1 LNDILIVKNEQIYRV
16 SIWVNAR
23 RIRLKVNWKGP
34 TVQEIAVEAGVSRA
48 TVDRVLNT
56 REEVSVRESTRR
68 KVLEAIDRLSMGGK
82 ATPADLSKA
91 KLRILFIVES
101 GVTFSK
107 LLGEAIRSAQFL
119 RNDVE
124 IECLSS
130 ETNST
135 TAQSVSD
142 HIYNA
147 ENEGVDGIVLVAPE
161 DPIITRAVQEVVMRG
176 CPVVCFTTDLPNSK
190 RTAYVG
196 VDQTAAGSTAA
207 YFMGRMLPTKVGRV
221 LMVVSA
227 PYRGLEERELG
238 FRRVIRSEFPE
249 LQLEERV
256 NSQDDS
262 EFAYQRVLKYLRQHE
277 DVVAIYNAAGGNSGI
292 AKALIELGKEKS
304 IIFIGHEL
312 SDHTRA
318 LLESGVMDL
327 VLGHDF
333 LSEVLSSV
341 SLISSYHSGDQV
353 LDQKLPLLLYN
364 RYSSF

>member
-1 LNDILIVKNEQIYRV
+1 M
-16 SIWVNAR
+16 
-23 RIRLKVNWKGP
+23 KVNWKGP
-34 TVQEIAVEAGVSRA
+34 TVQEIAAEAGVSRA

-56 REEVSVRESTRR
+56 REEISVRESTRR
-68 KVLEAIDRLSMGGK
+68 KVMEAIERLSVGSNLNDS
-82 ATPADLSKA
+82 AQSKM
-91 KLRILFIVES
+91 RISFIVES

-107 LLGEAIRSAQFL
+107 LLAEAIQAAQLL
-119 RNDVE
+119 RNDIE
-124 IECLSS
+124 IEFFSS
-130 ETNST
+130 ATTNATPESI
-135 TAQSVSD
+135 SD
-142 HIYNA
+142 KIRQA
-147 ENEGVDGIVLVAPE
+147 LKDGMDGIVLVAPE
-161 DPIITRAVQEVVMRG
+161 DPIINRAVQEVTSAG

-207 YFMGRMLPTKVGRV
+207 YFMGRMLPSKYGRV

-238 FRRVIRSEFPE
+238 FRRVIRSEFPT

-256 NSQDDS
+256 NSQDDA
-262 EFAYQRVLKYLRQHE
+262 EFAYERVLNYLRQHD

-292 AKALIELGKEKS
+292 AKALTESGKDRS
-304 IIFIGHEL
+304 VMFVGHEL

-318 LLESGVMDL
+318 LLENGVMDF

-333 LSEVLSSV
+333 LNEVLASV
-341 SLISSYHSGDQV
+341 SLICAHQSGV
-353 LDQKLPLLLYN
+353 HVSDQKLPLLLFN